1 MNQRRTKAA
10 PAPGVATHP
19 GFAPL
24 PASLVGT
31 PVVFVRDHRHAGRD
45 YREGDTF
52 MAQADEIE
60 LLRHFGVIEAG

>member
-1 MNQRRTKAA
+1 MTQRRTKVA
-10 PAPGVATHP
+10 PAPGTETSP

-24 PASLVGT
+24 PASLIRM

-52 MAQADEIE
+52 MAQADETY
-60 LLRHFGVIEAG
+60 LLRRFGAIA

>member
-1 MNQRRTKAA
+1 MTKRRTKAA
-10 PAPGVATHP
+10 PAAGVETPP

-52 MAQADEIE
+52 MARGSEIA
-60 LLRHFGVIEAG
+60 LLRQFGAIA